1 MQFVFATKY
10 QGNLQ
15 SICSDVNFVRE
26 LYNYCMHAVASQSIY
41 IKGNTFQMKAEISDK
56 FFSASPWPLVNLGQ
70 LYKLVFFYH
79 SLPFA
84 CATFYRFLPYS
95 VLTLNF

>member
-15 SICSDVNFVRE
+15 PICSDVNFVRE
-26 LYNYCMHAVASQSIY
+26 LYNYCIKHAVASQSIN

-56 FFSASPWPLVNLGQ
+56 FFSASPWHLVNLGQ
-70 LYKLVFFYH
+70 L
-79 SLPFA
+79 
-84 CATFYRFLPYS
+84 
-95 VLTLNF
+95 

>member
-15 SICSDVNFVRE
+15 LICSDVNFVRE

-41 IKGNTFQMKAEISDK
+41 IKGNTFQMKAEISAK
-56 FFSASPWPLVNLGQ
+56 FFSTSPWPLVNLGQ
-70 LYKLVFFYH
+70 L
-79 SLPFA
+79 
-84 CATFYRFLPYS
+84 
-95 VLTLNF
+95 

>member
-15 SICSDVNFVRE
+15 LICSDVNFVRE
-26 LYNYCMHAVASQSIY
+26 LYNCCMHAVASQSTY

-56 FFSASPWPLVNLGQ
+56 FFSISPWPLVNLGQ
-70 LYKLVFFYH
+70 L
-79 SLPFA
+79 
-84 CATFYRFLPYS
+84 
-95 VLTLNF
+95 

>member
-15 SICSDVNFVRE
+15 PICSDVNFVRE

-41 IKGNTFQMKAEISDK
+41 IKGNILWMKAEMSDK
-56 FFSASPWPLVNLGQ
+56 SFSASPWPLVNLGQ
-70 LYKLVFFYH
+70 L
-79 SLPFA
+79 
-84 CATFYRFLPYS
+84 
-95 VLTLNF
+95 

>member
-15 SICSDVNFVRE
+15 PICSDVNFVRE
-26 LYNYCMHAVASQSIY
+26 LYNYYMHAVASQSIY

-70 LYKLVFFYH
+70 L
-79 SLPFA
+79 
-84 CATFYRFLPYS
+84 
-95 VLTLNF
+95 

>member
-1 MQFVFATKY
+1 MQLVFATKCQA

-56 FFSASPWPLVNLGQ
+56 VFSASPWPLVNLGQ
-70 LYKLVFFYH
+70 
-79 SLPFA
+79 S
-84 CATFYRFLPYS
+84 
-95 VLTLNF
+95 

>member
-10 QGNLQ
+10 QAQGNLQ
-15 SICSDVNFVRE
+15 PICSDVNFVRE

-70 LYKLVFFYH
+70 L
-79 SLPFA
+79 
-84 CATFYRFLPYS
+84 
-95 VLTLNF
+95 